1 MEEISI
7 STPGKCILF
16 GEHAV
21 VYGYTAL
28 VSTINIKSVC
38 KIRNIESDGII
49 FNFPNF
55 QQRYHLK
62 TLDLLANEIE
72 NSSPKFDS
80 FFYFLKTLQKIGD
93 ECSLSLNGIE
103 IEISSSLWPNSGLG
117 SSASTASAFI
127 QAVNQFFNL
136 KWDMDKINGYTYFM
150 EKFIHGNP
158 SGIDNTV
165 INYGGF
171 LLYQNKKFKNIK
183 NTPRIPLLIINSGQ
197 SHRTF
202 QAVKQVKEMFDKNP
216 KEIDEIFQKIDR
228 IADKSVELINNGD
241 IEQLGT
247 LMNQNQRLL
256 ERLNLSTPQISK
268 IIKMGSS
275 IDIYGVKIT
284 GAGLGG
290 ALIAL
295 GTQKSLLKYQE
306 KLHSSGYQSIITS
319 IGGK

>member
-1 MEEISI
+1 MEKISI

-28 VSTINIKSVC
+28 VSTIDMKSVC
-38 KIRNIESDGII
+38 TIRNINSNGIK
-49 FNFPNF
+49 FNFPNY
-55 QQRYHLK
+55 QKKIQLK
-62 TLDLLANEIE
+62 SLDLIENEIE
-72 NSSPKFDS
+72 IFNSKFES
-80 FFYFLKTLQKIGD
+80 FSHFLKTLKKIEN

-103 IEISSSLWPNSGLG
+103 IEISSSLWSNSGLG

-136 KWDMDKINGYTYFM
+136 KWSIDKINSYTYFM

-171 LLYQNKKFKNIK
+171 LLYQNKKFKSIK

-202 QAVKQVKEMFDKNP
+202 QAVKQVKEMFDKDP
-216 KEIDEIFQKIDR
+216 KEIDEIFKKIDQ
-228 IADKSVELINNGD
+228 IANKSVEFINNGD
-241 IEQLGT
+241 VEQLGA
-247 LMNQNQRLL
+247 LMNQNQILL

-290 ALIAL
+290 ALIAV
-295 GTQKSLLKYQE
+295 GTQKCLLQYQE
-306 KLHSSGYQSIITS
+306 KLHSLGYQSIITS